1 MRGSSI
7 AGLLPGLLLV
17 LAIRC
22 IPPVHAQFPYG
33 TKPPVKPL
41 ACSSNEAT
49 VQLCSVGKVKGPF
62 LGDIH
67 PGKAACCR
75 TDAGHELQMLHAAH
89 AGCLD
94 LNRLEFHINNTY
106 CVKCSVMWA
115 ACDTSKG
122 NVCTAGSCSLVAS
135 IAVRVVVWSSSSSA
149 VVYGQLV
156 PMVNRH
162 FNGLQQTAAIGCSS
176 ISDFNFRLHTL
187 MTRKALC
194 CTSLSSSPLLD
205 TALPTL

>member
-1 MRGSSI
+1 MRGSSVSR
-7 AGLLPGLLLV
+7 LLPGLLLV

-41 ACSSNEAT
+41 ACSSSEAT

-67 PGKAACCR
+67 PGKPCCR
-75 TDAGHELQMLHAAH
+75 TDAGDELQMLHAAH

-94 LNRLEFHINNTY
+94 LNHLEFHIHNTH

-135 IAVRVVVWSSSSSA
+135 TGLRVVVWSS
-149 VVYGQLV
+149 
-156 PMVNRH
+156 
-162 FNGLQQTAAIGCSS
+162 
-176 ISDFNFRLHTL
+176 
-187 MTRKALC
+187 
-194 CTSLSSSPLLD
+194 
-205 TALPTL
+205 